1 MLKEITI
8 SNYALI
14 DYLRIDLSK
23 GFTTITGET
32 GAGKSI
38 ILGGLSLA
46 LGKRAE
52 PNLVKDKTKKCFV
65 DLIFSLKN
73 LELKNLFNSLDLD
86 YDTLTTIRREII
98 PSGKSRAFVNDTPV
112 NLEILQKL
120 SFELI
125 DIHSQFQNHFIIK
138 EEYQMDILDLLAKNQ
153 NLIEKYTLNFSY
165 FKEVKNKINKLESS
179 RFNMNQEKDY
189 NTYLLNEINSIDF
202 SDSLDSMEKALKK
215 ISNSEEINTTFNQI
229 SNILQNE
236 ENGISIKLNE
246 VRVSLK
252 KITNISNEYKRIF
265 ERIESVIIELDD
277 IVRDVRNEND
287 IMEFN
292 PEMREILSEKLEKIY
307 SLFRKHQVDK
317 LDDLILIK
325 GRLEKK
331 VSETEN
337 IDAIINEEKKKL
349 VELELL
355 LNELSK
361 KISQQRKK
369 VIPVLKSQMEKLL
382 KDMGMVNTSFKIELY
397 DSDIFLNKGRDKL
410 LFNFSANKG
419 GLLGPLSKTA
429 SGGELSRIMLALKSI
444 LSNYKNLPTIIFDEI
459 DTGVSGEIANCIGR
473 IMKSMSIN
481 MQVISI
487 THLPQVAAKA
497 NNHLKVFKITRNE
510 KTSTELK
517 NLNFN
522 ERVSEIAEMLSGDES
537 AVSAYDL
544 AKELLN

>member
-65 DLIFSLKN
+65 DLLFSLKN